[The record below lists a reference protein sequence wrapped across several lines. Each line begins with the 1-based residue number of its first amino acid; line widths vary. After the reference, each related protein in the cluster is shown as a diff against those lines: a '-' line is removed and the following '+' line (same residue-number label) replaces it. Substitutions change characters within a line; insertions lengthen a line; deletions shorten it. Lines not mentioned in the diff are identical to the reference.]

1 MSGKHITSIANTS
14 SKPSDCPPSTGSA
27 EAQSNIRSGGPSSR
41 ESRSVNQLGASV
53 AQTTA
58 TSFVGYTDLE
68 KVFGVS
74 MKHRYHRSTFT
85 GPLKKCY
92 DYILHVVVSIR
103 SPTIHIPEDCSGIT
117 DAEVEKIRTAINYD
131 FPELYGVQI
140 TKTVRIQRR
149 LHSIKIVYDPSFHLI
164 NDVLNKIDRLLVS
177 TLNKK
182 ISESPNQTDYVREM
196 TTISWMKSHCKYD
209 AKGPNRS
216 NITGFFF
223 NKHCACEGYA
233 RSFLFLCNRLGIPCI
248 FVTGRSNGPLVPFD
262 SSGGSSSSSQGERG
276 HCWNMV
282 QIEGVW
288 YYTDITWCS
297 VVGLRHPD
305 TGKVV
310 FPNYFINIS
319 KDLYDILHV
328 EDHPFP
334 LPSNPPNM
342 PLDVRLRHNYY
353 FLTGFVWTIPFD
365 SHRTS
370 LEKSIK
376 NTGTAT
382 ASELMIPN
390 ESVAGLCKLL
400 LMAISKGKQF
410 IEVLIRTGSQDP
422 FGIHTIT
429 IRNMLK
435 DPRLWTLVNTVLE
448 ETQQLNKYISP
459 SAIMVPQGNYPAAM
473 VFFKLVS
480 SKPKITSGGKPKVHT
495 RS

>member
-182 ISESPNQTDYVREM
+182 ISESQIGRASCRE
-196 TTISWMKSHCKYD
+196 
-209 AKGPNRS
+209 R
-216 NITGFFF
+216 
-223 NKHCACEGYA
+223 
-233 RSFLFLCNRLGIPCI
+233 
-248 FVTGRSNGPLVPFD
+248 V
-262 SSGGSSSSSQGERG
+262 
-276 HCWNMV
+276 
-282 QIEGVW
+282 
-288 YYTDITWCS
+288 
-297 VVGLRHPD
+297 
-305 TGKVV
+305 
-310 FPNYFINIS
+310 
-319 KDLYDILHV
+319 
-328 EDHPFP
+328 
-334 LPSNPPNM
+334 
-342 PLDVRLRHNYY
+342 
-353 FLTGFVWTIPFD
+353 
-365 SHRTS
+365 
-370 LEKSIK
+370 
-376 NTGTAT
+376 
-382 ASELMIPN
+382 
-390 ESVAGLCKLL
+390 
-400 LMAISKGKQF
+400 
-410 IEVLIRTGSQDP
+410 
-422 FGIHTIT
+422 
-429 IRNMLK
+429 
-435 DPRLWTLVNTVLE
+435 
-448 ETQQLNKYISP
+448 
-459 SAIMVPQGNYPAAM
+459 
-473 VFFKLVS
+473 
-480 SKPKITSGGKPKVHT
+480 
-495 RS
+495 